1 LIKGQGFLT
10 TYLFGEPDMP
20 KAVHISTPIPASA
33 ASSEE
38 SRGSPLVSVALFCGI
53 GLLMSL
59 VAILMGDTG
68 VWY

>member
-1 LIKGQGFLT
+1 
-10 TYLFGEPDMP
+10 MP

-33 ASSEE
+33 VSSEE
-38 SRGSPLVSVALFCGI
+38 SRGSSLVSVALFCGI

-68 VWY
+68 VWH

>member
-1 LIKGQGFLT
+1 
-10 TYLFGEPDMP
+10 MP

-38 SRGSPLVSVALFCGI
+38 SGGSPWVSVALFCGI

-59 VAILMGDTG
+59 VAIIMGDTG